1 MLLIFVVIQ
10 RRSKYSTFPKRQHL
24 HFQINLWR
32 RDKSIIKKEVYSVLH
47 CLHINKKHG
56 SKSDFY
62 FNVIDLTH
70 PFSYLEVKSSYLLIS
85 IDPYKHKGGE
95 VILSIEHKKKIQHLD
110 NTNIGHA
117 PEDYSALR
125 HCLSSRVLLSLHN
138 FSTKRFH

>member
-1 MLLIFVVIQ
+1 MWFTL
-10 RRSKYSTFPKRQHL
+10 STHQQKT
-24 HFQINLWR
+24 
-32 RDKSIIKKEVYSVLH
+32 
-47 CLHINKKHG
+47 CG

-70 PFSYLEVKSSYLLIS
+70 PFSKLEVRSSYLLIS

-95 VILSIEHKKKIQHLD
+95 VIISVKHKKKIQHPD
-110 NTNIGHA
+110 NTKIGHA

-138 FSTKRFH
+138 F